1 MSEKIISRHR
11 IIIIISALLLVAAI
25 VIMALQHK
33 QKRLM
38 EAEAELKSQIDA
50 MKQDLR
56 QTVKSSVMEKEVA
69 LRLRMMLTATH
80 AKKKDKDPN
89 NEWGT
94 LVWQVMNGKDNLF
107 EAAQATIE
115 TVYPDLYNIITESH
129 PNLTKTEARL
139 CLLSFTDLSNTE
151 MAEILGLSL
160 NTVNQN
166 RSNLRKK
173 LNLSSDKLKDQ
184 LRDELS

>member
-1 MSEKIISRHR
+1 M
-11 IIIIISALLLVAAI
+11 
-25 VIMALQHK
+25 
-33 QKRLM
+33 
-38 EAEAELKSQIDA
+38 
-50 MKQDLR
+50 
-56 QTVKSSVMEKEVA
+56 
-69 LRLRMMLTATH
+69 
-80 AKKKDKDPN
+80 
-89 NEWGT
+89 
-94 LVWQVMNGKDNLF
+94 
-107 EAAQATIE
+107 
-115 TVYPDLYNIITESH
+115 
-129 PNLTKTEARL
+129 